1 MTETNAHTTTREKTL
16 GNGRRFVAIA
26 GATGG
31 IGEALAAVYAP
42 LCGRLSLSGRKEAK
56 LLDLKRAL
64 CKAAAHCT
72 VTTDAFD
79 FREEDRREGWCRR
92 LVEEGCDTLILC
104 AGVSAS
110 VEPTVTAEGRPVVL
124 PERSAEIE
132 REMNVNA
139 TANILA
145 ANTFAAEWLKQN
157 AGCGRKARIV
167 LVASL
172 AALTG
177 LPGSPGYSASKAAL
191 RTYGEA
197 LRRLTEAEGLS
208 VTVLCPGYIESEM
221 SRRYQGAKPSLM
233 TAETAALRMKNAIEA
248 GRDEYAF
255 PWHLAFG
262 IRLLGLIPKCLQ
274 SFFLKGFF
282 FTVVPDEESKAGRV
296 SAMES
301 ATASKEKSER
311 AA

>member
-1 MTETNAHTTTREKTL
+1 MTETNAHTTAREKTL
-16 GNGRRFVAIA
+16 GNARRYVAIA

-42 LCGRLSLSGRKEAK
+42 LCGRLALSGRKEVK
-56 LLDLKRAL
+56 LLELQGSL
-64 CKAAAHCT
+64 SEAAVHCT

-79 FREEDRREGWCRR
+79 FREEARREAWCRR

-110 VEPTVTAEGRPVVL
+110 VEPTVTAAGRPVVL

-132 REMNVNA
+132 REMTVNA

-145 ANTFAAEWLKQN
+145 ANTFAAEWLKKN
-157 AGCGRKARIV
+157 AGCGRMARIV

-197 LRRLTEAEGLS
+197 LRRLTEKEGLS
-208 VTVLCPGYIESEM
+208 VTVLCPGYIESDM

-233 TAETAALRMKNAIEA
+233 TAETATFRMKNAIEA

-274 SFFLKGFF
+274 NFFLKGFF

-301 ATASKEKSER
+301 PTASKEKSER

>member
-1 MTETNAHTTTREKTL
+1 MKILAIESSCDETAAAVVEDGRKVLSDVVASQIEIH
-16 GNGRRFVAIA
+16 RRFGGVVPEIASRNHTLAIDNVV
-26 GATGG
+26 
-31 IGEALAAVYAP
+31 GEAL
-42 LCGRLSLSGRKEAK
+42 K
-56 LLDLKRAL
+56 
-64 CKAAAHCT
+64 
-72 VTTDAFD
+72 
-79 FREEDRREGWCRR
+79 
-92 LVEEGCDTLILC
+92 
-104 AGVSAS
+104 
-110 VEPTVTAEGRPVVL
+110 
-124 PERSAEIE
+124 
-132 REMNVNA
+132 
-139 TANILA
+139 
-145 ANTFAAEWLKQN
+145 N
-157 AGCGRKARIV
+157 AGCGRMARIV

-197 LRRLTEAEGLS
+197 LRRLTEKEGLS
-208 VTVLCPGYIESEM
+208 VTVLCPGYIESDM

-233 TAETAALRMKNAIEA
+233 TAETATFRMKNAIEA

-274 SFFLKGFF
+274 NFFLKGFF

-301 ATASKEKSER
+301 PTASKEKSER